1 MTGIFLLDWATLAV
15 SLHNT
20 ILLLW
25 LALTVWLNAER
36 RTLGIGFISGALL
49 LASSTCWGEGGP
61 TPRLSRA
68 AERAFMK
75 RHGVQA
81 KICSQHS
88 CWRRRLQAYVGP
100 GHGRRRA
107 FGMPDRGHGRD
118 TDVAESDSDMTIRDI
133 ATSPTARDPATGHPA
148 RTGPYGTP
156 CPATDT
162 TARDDHPRRHA
173 RRRAIRHATTILV
186 AVPGDGRYGTRRA
199 SRTR

>member
-1 MTGIFLLDWATLAV
+1 MQSHGLEMWQVVL
-15 SLHNT
+15 S
-20 ILLLW
+20 
-25 LALTVWLNAER
+25 
-36 RTLGIGFISGALL
+36 
-49 LASSTCWGEGGP
+49 GP

-68 AERAFMK
+68 AERAVMQ
-75 RHGVQA
+75 RHGNV
-81 KICSQHS
+81 KENMFVNRG
-88 CWRRRLQAYVGP
+88 WRRRLQAYVGP

-118 TDVAESDSDMTIRDI
+118 TDVAESDSDVTIRDI

-186 AVPGDGRYGTRRA
+186 AGPGDGRYGTRR
-199 SRTR
+199 SISYPMMSGDV